1 MPRQIELG
9 DESTCMPVPVL
20 PSLPM
25 SIDPNGEIATQG
37 IEGEVQT
44 PAVDIEGTGDAG
56 GDVPLRR
63 YQRICKPTI
72 ADDCMM
78 YIQEF
83 KSDVF

>member
-1 MPRQIELG
+1 MRAHVCLYYYNLLYQQ
-9 DESTCMPVPVL
+9 
-20 PSLPM
+20 

-63 YQRICKPTI
+63 SQRICKPTI